1 MNSRHRHEKLVQ
13 IWTGRRVRFVLAA
26 ILLCQTHARAQ
37 SGPQPPCGTEPVST
51 YPGADDPANL
61 KSWKKS
67 ELGRDWKPPQCTGW
81 TALGFTSL
89 VTTTARFRYTA
100 EAAGLLH
107 RFGAVS
113 ELVGLRYWSTTHK
126 RWQSLIVDAHA
137 LTGSQSDQ
145 RREDFTLDEMRAG
158 KTLYFEQVDNIS
170 GKATYRMYI
179 AEASADRLVIG
190 VENVSTMHYFFLPVF
205 RPGELQSIYFLERES
220 ENVWR
225 YYSIVRTGI
234 NASRIVAG
242 NESSAVNRAV
252 AFYRHFVGIPTDRE
266 PPAAR

>member
-1 MNSRHRHEKLVQ
+1 MIPDHRSKTLVRL
-13 IWTGRRVRFVLAA
+13 WTGHRVRFVLAA
-26 ILLCQTHARAQ
+26 ILLCHTHARAQ
-37 SGPQPPCGTEPVST
+37 SGPEPPCGTEPVPP
-51 YPGADDPANL
+51 YAGADDPAIL

-67 ELGRDWKPPQCTGW
+67 ELGRDWKPPSCTGW
-81 TALGFTSL
+81 TALGFTTL
-89 VTTTARFRYTA
+89 VTTAARFRYTA
-100 EAAGLLH
+100 EAADLLH

-126 RWQSLIVDAHA
+126 RWQTLVVDAHA
-137 LTGSQSDQ
+137 LTGFQPMQ
-145 RREDFTLDEMRAG
+145 RREDFTLDEMREG
-158 KTLYFEQVDNIS
+158 KTFYFEQVDNIS

-179 AEASADRLVIG
+179 AEASADRLVVD
-190 VENVSTMHYFFLPVF
+190 VENVSALQYLFLPIF

-234 NASRIVAG
+234 NANRIVAG

-252 AFYRHFVGIPTDRE
+252 AFYRHFVGIPADRE